1 MPDATPPLI
10 LIGSMPL
17 ERSFGIKT
25 PPKVEAEFVE
35 VRRVASEFHEDGT
48 SSARVTGVDL
58 KLPVQ

>member
-1 MPDATPPLI
+1 
-10 LIGSMPL
+10 MPL